1 MYLRKL
7 MLPSCGNSKW
17 PHRFAPAGLE
27 AVELIVLK
35 ETKFR
40 FFKHSLKFINFVLNQ
55 AFFFLRIKEK
65 KNTPNSNSIIHK
77 RYSKMSSFFHAALAE
92 SVDIFCQ
99 QPV

>member
-1 MYLRKL
+1 

-17 PHRFAPAGLE
+17 PHPFAPAGLE
-27 AVELIVLK
+27 AVLK

-65 KNTPNSNSIIHK
+65 KKTPQTAIVLFIRGVPKCPLFSMRLWQNLWTSSVSNLSRAISIF
-77 RYSKMSSFFHAALAE
+77 S
-92 SVDIFCQ
+92 
-99 QPV
+99 